1 VGWVTFIDVF
11 NSKRAFVKTKKRLR
25 DWRKRFNLFRV
36 LVWIN
41 PPMSRE
47 RVNLDDQPE
56 EI

>member
-1 VGWVTFIDVF
+1 VTFIDVF
-11 NSKRAFVKTKKRLR
+11 NSKRPFVKTKKQLR
-25 DWRKRFNLFRV
+25 DWRKRFNIFRV

-56 EI
+56 EIR